1 MIKIIPMVSMSMII
15 MITIRAMIITMMI
28 MLTFIMTTIIE
39 RIPMIIYSN
48 NHTINETVN
57 TVKNPYYDNH
67 T

>member
-1 MIKIIPMVSMSMII
+1 MIKIISMVSMSMIV

-28 MLTFIMTTIIE
+28 MLTLIMTIIE

-57 TVKNPYYDNH
+57 IVKNPYYDNH
-67 T
+67 I